1 MDSTQIDESPNA
13 ARFRRQREARKGWI
27 KCAICQGEMPQVE
40 NSVGAVYIVC
50 YDCPVSGM
58 TPKEKRAWWQEEI
71 QKQRLALGR

>member
-1 MDSTQIDESPNA
+1 
-13 ARFRRQREARKGWI
+13 
-27 KCAICQGEMPQVE
+27 MPQVE